1 MASQKAKTVGS
12 QRATPPVRG
21 LPTVGSQAALQ
32 SASATAAAPA
42 ASGDV
47 PPEHLIWALDQSRSK
62 EHITFPNFVK
72 RFGYKW
78 ITYPRN
84 QDSAPYFR
92 DPFKPLIEYI
102 FKKVRGDDAH
112 LPQVPAS
119 ISYNHSEMFEVIL
132 SGIINTVSPSM
143 TDLILSDTIMS
154 NSELPTFTKE
164 AHQEAV
170 KGIVRDMLHALCP
183 GIESDSLAVPHLEE
197 LQKWV
202 WAQLAAID
210 GTPAAFR
217 ETRKKVLEVVSYLC
231 SVITSKELEPS
242 TSEDVFVSAWSHA
255 LNVFFDSNLVRGIP
269 QSASKVARLATE
281 KEHGVSTKHIGGR
294 KVDISIRVEWKGA
307 WDTEIAVFE
316 FETEDADDVSCK
328 RQQRKSVRLNAAIL
342 LVLETRGLDASEYF
356 PVIAE
361 GKGNAV
367 NFYTLRRYEDIHGA
381 GRTTKQT
388 ATLPGCSYGMKI
400 WLKSDSLHLILALVD
415 HTRHFARAVKET
427 LSSSVSGLH

>member
-1 MASQKAKTVGS
+1 MATQCLTIMSQPTCSQSTVRLTWYACSWFESLLFILQRILTSSRISATCGQHPVLKLPQFIQELYFSRHNSPNVTLWLPPPKAKTVGS
-12 QRATPPVRG
+12 TKGNTAGERVYQQW
-21 LPTVGSQAALQ
+21 GSQAALQ
-32 SASATAAAPA
+32 SASAPAAAPA
-42 ASGDV
+42 AFRRCT
-47 PPEHLIWALDQSRSK
+47 PEHLIWALEQSRYQRAHYIPQLR
-62 EHITFPNFVK
+62 EAI
-72 RFGYKW
+72 W
-78 ITYPRN
+78 IQMDYPILEPGLR
-84 QDSAPYFR
+84 PYFR

-112 LPQVPAS
+112 LPQGHP
-119 ISYNHSEMFEVIL
+119 L
-132 SGIINTVSPSM
+132 GIINTVSPSM

-164 AHQEAV
+164 GPSRGCQRHCE
-170 KGIVRDMLHALCP
+170 GHAPCP
-183 GIESDSLAVPHLEE
+183 LPRIESDSLAVPHLEE

-217 ETRKKVLEVVSYLC
+217 ETRKKQSGPGHS
-231 SVITSKELEPS
+231 SVCQQSCETGNGEG
-242 TSEDVFVSAWSHA
+242 AWSLHKTH
-255 LNVFFDSNLVRGIP
+255 R
-269 QSASKVARLATE
+269 
-281 KEHGVSTKHIGGR
+281 GR
-294 KVDISIRVEWKGA
+294 KGDISIRVEWKGA

-328 RQQRKSVRLNAAIL
+328 RQQRK
-342 LVLETRGLDASEYF
+342 
-356 PVIAE
+356 
-361 GKGNAV
+361 
-367 NFYTLRRYEDIHGA
+367 YEDIHGA